1 MYFSVLIIFFKFFD
15 KKRRTLW
22 HRTCFQNTCQPTDYT
37 HKFTNIIPKEINP
50 AYQQSDSDF
59 TRDRALPFPK
69 LITFTLHLAASG
81 TNQGVEIK
89 SGQFFKNARRSG
101 LWPDANAVHRSS
113 VSKARKK
120 VPWQVFP
127 DILSD
132 AVRVAYELWP
142 ENDSKYLWHGM
153 SVYALDGSKYN
164 LPATDELRK
173 TFDPESGLQNS
184 GRGHYPQC
192 LVSTCY
198 DVFRQLPVARTVV
211 GIDGSEREEMKKL
224 LPFIPSNS
232 IWMFDRGYPSYES
245 ILHLNKHHDG
255 YYLFRCPASSTFP
268 AVEAFIKKGKK
279 EEIIWIMP
287 SNTFKRKVGI
297 NERKKLKPIKL
308 RVIRLESPDGTV
320 SVLLTNLLSKNKYTC
335 DEIIDLY
342 FRRWEVENYYRD
354 EKVTMEIEKF
364 HSRTENGILQ
374 ELYAAMIMS
383 VISRTL
389 MMLSTQLF
397 YPGMQEIQF
406 KNAVLEF
413 ASEAAFLVPDESERA
428 VTIFNEILKE
438 ISRVKYYASKKYRP
452 SQQRVNKSAVNKWKQ
467 KRRKRITAHA

>member
-1 MYFSVLIIFFKFFD
+1 M
-15 KKRRTLW
+15 
-22 HRTCFQNTCQPTDYT
+22 
-37 HKFTNIIPKEINP
+37 
-50 AYQQSDSDF
+50 
-59 TRDRALPFPK
+59 
-69 LITFTLHLAASG
+69 
-81 TNQGVEIK
+81 
-89 SGQFFKNARRSG
+89 
-101 LWPDANAVHRSS
+101 
-113 VSKARKK
+113 SKARKK

-127 DILSD
+127 GILSD
-132 AVRVAYELWP
+132 AVRVAYDLWP

-211 GIDGSEREEMKKL
+211 GLDGSEREEMKKL

-287 SNTFKRKVGI
+287 SSIFKRKVGI

-320 SVLLTNLLSKNKYTC
+320 SVLLTNLFSKNKYAC

-389 MMLSTQLF
+389 MMLSSQLF
-397 YPGMQEIQF
+397 YSGKKKKQF
-406 KNAVLEF
+406 KNAVLEL
-413 ASEAAFLVPDESERA
+413 ASEAAFLVPDESDKA
-428 VTIFNEILKE
+428 VTIFKEILKE
-438 ISRVKYYASKKYRP
+438 ISRVKYYESKKYRP
-452 SQQRVNKSAVNKWKQ
+452 SQQRVNKSSLNKWKQ
-467 KRRKRITAHA
+467 KRSKRITAHA